1 MGFLENRDDVHMQDT
16 RAKPLQGL
24 SALHIIS
31 FYGNFESKIV
41 LTLRVET
48 FDRKKE
54 LQADRYLME
63 LA

>member
-1 MGFLENRDDVHMQDT
+1 MGFPENRDDMHVQDT

-31 FYGNFESKIV
+31 FYGNFDSKFV

-54 LQADRYLME
+54 LQADRY
-63 LA
+63 